1 MLSLGESLMM
11 GGIFSWFQSA
21 SLEIFD
27 LLGGEENSERESS
40 KILSWVI
47 KLVSPMRG
55 WWTSCLWWRTHHTY
69 RVSRLGLH
77 NLKILGRKRPLSNYL
92 NNKWKPAQITK
103 SPQGLKCLL
112 SWSDPSAPRMSQCC
126 DILCAVLLPLYIF
139 SKEWERKLAESVGLY
154 DLTAVKISQLLY
166 ARFHVN
172 PWFKKWGEDLP
183 GGPIVKLHAP
193 HAGGPSLVPV
203 WGTRS
208 HRCN

>member
-1 MLSLGESLMM
+1 MERVH
-11 GGIFSWFQSA
+11 IF
-21 SLEIFD
+21 IKTY
-27 LLGGEENSERESS
+27 LL
-40 KILSWVI
+40 IQD
-47 KLVSPMRG
+47 
-55 WWTSCLWWRTHHTY
+55 
-69 RVSRLGLH
+69 
-77 NLKILGRKRPLSNYL
+77 RKPLSNYL

-208 HRCN
+208 HCCN